1 MMDRNPLILGDKTYK
16 DITDDICEP
25 LETLP
30 GKQWMLMF
38 FSAKALLIF
47 YLISVGTVLFTG
59 MGLM

>member
-25 LETLP
+25 IETVP

-38 FSAKALLIF
+38 FSAKSLFLF
-47 YLISVGTVLFTG
+47 YLGWA
-59 MGLM
+59 